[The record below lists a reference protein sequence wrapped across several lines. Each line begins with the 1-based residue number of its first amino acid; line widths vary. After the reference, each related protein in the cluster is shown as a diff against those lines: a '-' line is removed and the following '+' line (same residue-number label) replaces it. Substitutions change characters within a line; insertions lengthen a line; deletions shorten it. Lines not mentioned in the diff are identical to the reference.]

1 MVQRIAKCVA
11 LMMLPASGLLADFS
25 YDQSA
30 KITGGMMAG
39 MMKVAGVFSK
49 SAREP
54 IRSTI
59 AVKGDRMVTITG
71 KTASIVDLSK
81 ETMTEVNFDKKE
93 YSVMTFAEFRQ
104 MMEELAKK
112 QNSKETG
119 EMNVKISV
127 DATGQSRNINGLDT
141 NQTIVKILMEGKDA
155 ESGQKGGMT
164 MTADM
169 WLAPSVAGY
178 QEMIQF
184 QTRMAQKLAWGGA
197 GGFAAMA
204 GPQAAKAFQELY
216 KEGSKL
222 NGIPV
227 VQYIKMGVDGAG
239 AQGGQPGAEQAPP
252 PQQQE
257 QQQVEKPSAGG
268 ALGSALGGRL
278 GGLGGFGR
286 RKKPKTEEPPAE
298 QPAQQQQAAPQ
309 QSGSGQAQAGA
320 PGSFLEMTNES
331 SNFSS
336 AAVDSAKFEVPA
348 GFKQVKSEKR
358 MR

>member
-1 MVQRIAKCVA
+1 MVQRIAKCVV
-11 LMMLPASGLLADFS
+11 LLVLPASYLLADFS

-30 KITGGMMAG
+30 KITGGVMAG
-39 MMKVAGVFSK
+39 MMKFAGAFSK

-54 IRSTI
+54 IRTTV
-59 AVKGDRMVTITG
+59 AVKGDRMVTMTA
-71 KTASIVDLSK
+71 KTASIIDLSN

-112 QNSKETG
+112 QNSKEQG
-119 EMNVKISV
+119 EMNIKISV

-141 NQTIVKILMEGKDA
+141 NQTIVKILMEGKNP

-164 MTADM
+164 VTADM

-178 QEMIQF
+178 QEMMQF
-184 QTRMAQKLAWGGA
+184 QTRMAQKLAWSGA
-197 GGFAAMA
+197 GGIAAMA

-222 NGIPV
+222 NGMPV
-227 VQYIKMGVDGAG
+227 VQYIKMGMDGMG

-252 PQQQE
+252 PQQE

-278 GGLGGFGR
+278 GGLGRFG
-286 RKKPKTEEPPAE
+286 RKKPKVEEPPAE
-298 QPAQQQQAAPQ
+298 QPAPQQQASE
-309 QSGSGQAQAGA
+309 QSGGGQAPAGA
-320 PGSFLEMTNES
+320 SGSFLEMTNES

-336 AAVDSAKFEVPA
+336 AAVDPAKFAVPA
-348 GFKQVKSEKR
+348 GFKQVKAEKR
-358 MR
+358 VR